1 MEEYKRST
9 AEKDRTASAVWGV
22 MQTANEKAI
31 KSIKQKDFLKYLA
44 VANPKNGEEFFQQV
58 RATLLAPSK
67 SYFLIIHTF
76 SNLVLK

>member
-9 AEKDRTASAVWGV
+9 AEKDRTATAVWGV

-44 VANPKNGEEFFQQV
+44 VANPKNGEEFFQ
-58 RATLLAPSK
+58 
-67 SYFLIIHTF
+67 
-76 SNLVLK
+76 